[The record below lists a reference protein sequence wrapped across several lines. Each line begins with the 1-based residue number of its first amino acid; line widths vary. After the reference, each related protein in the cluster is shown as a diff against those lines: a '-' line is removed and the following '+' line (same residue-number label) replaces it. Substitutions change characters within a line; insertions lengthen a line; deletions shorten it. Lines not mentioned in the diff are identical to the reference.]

1 MKEKL
6 VRGTYVD
13 KGVFLSHMKSAQKQ
27 IVQNCNQGSV
37 VSLETRPLLGF
48 RAIVLS
54 LGFPFS
60 WSPRGPRWLL
70 ELSGRR
76 CQFLHFAEE
85 KTEAELKILIVGPA
99 VPKAAGKSPS
109 LLSRAV
115 WSKAQAQSPDRAELA
130 MFSCGAW
137 VTLLFLTLYFMI

>member
-1 MKEKL
+1 MHTHPQ
-6 VRGTYVD
+6 RISTT
-13 KGVFLSHMKSAQKQ
+13 
-27 IVQNCNQGSV
+27 N
-37 VSLETRPLLGF
+37 
-48 RAIVLS
+48 
-54 LGFPFS
+54 
-60 WSPRGPRWLL
+60 
-70 ELSGRR
+70 LSGRR

-115 WSKAQAQSPDRAELA
+115 WSKAQAQNPDRAELA

-137 VTLLFLTLYFMI
+137 VTLLFLTCKKEKKIRAHA

>member
-1 MKEKL
+1 M
-6 VRGTYVD
+6 RGTYVD

-70 ELSGRR
+70 ELPHQCPR
-76 CQFLHFAEE
+76 QE
-85 KTEAELKILIVGPA
+85 VGEWGEGWT
-99 VPKAAGKSPS
+99 KGKHNPTQVIDCAPFKETSPES
-109 LLSRAV
+109 QPTAS
-115 WSKAQAQSPDRAELA
+115 
-130 MFSCGAW
+130 
-137 VTLLFLTLYFMI
+137 TYT